1 MGRNLI
7 ETVMGAVVL
16 LVTAIFLFFAWDMA
30 QVKAVQG
37 YDIKAVFF
45 RIGGLTAGSDVRIAG
60 IKVGTVE
67 DIRLDPTTYD
77 AVITMNISSDVKI
90 PSDSSATIA
99 AEGLLGGKYVRIE
112 TGTSEEMLAAD
123 ESMENTHDFRA
134 LEDQVGEII
143 FLATGGDG
151 PK

>member
-30 QVKAVQG
+30 QVRAVKG
-37 YDIKAVFF
+37 YDVKAVFF
-45 RIGGLTAGSDVRIAG
+45 RVGGLTAGSDVRIAG
-60 IKVGTVE
+60 IKVGTVD
-67 DIRLDPTTYD
+67 DIRLDPSTYD
-77 AVITMNISSDVKI
+77 AVITMNVSADVRI
-90 PSDSSATIA
+90 PADSSATIS

-112 TGTSEEMLAAD
+112 PGSATEMLSAGA
-123 ESMENTHDFRA
+123 SIENTHDYRA

>member
-30 QVKAVQG
+30 QVRAVQG
-37 YDIKAVFF
+37 YDVKAVFF

-60 IKVGTVE
+60 IKVGTVD
-67 DIRLDPTTYD
+67 DIRLDPVTYD
-77 AVITMNISSDVKI
+77 AVITMSLSADVRI
-90 PSDSSATIA
+90 PADSSATIA
-99 AEGLLGGKYVRIE
+99 AEGLLGGKYLRLE
-112 TGTSEEMLAAD
+112 PGTAEEMLAAGD
-123 ESMENTHDFRA
+123 SIENTHDYRA